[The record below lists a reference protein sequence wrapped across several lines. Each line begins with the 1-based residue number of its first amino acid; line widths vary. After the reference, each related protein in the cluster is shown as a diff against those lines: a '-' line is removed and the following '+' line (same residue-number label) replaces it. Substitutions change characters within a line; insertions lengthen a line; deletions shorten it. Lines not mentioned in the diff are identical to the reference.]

1 MTLDAI
7 PGSSGYLDAFP
18 ERRISYFGNK
28 FVLALTVTAGIAG
41 LLFGYDTG
49 VISGALLY
57 IKDDFPSVKN
67 SSFLQETIVSMALVG
82 AMIGAGGG
90 GWLNDMYG
98 RKRSTL
104 LADGVFIIGALVM
117 GFAPDPTVLIVGRF
131 LVGLGIG
138 LASVCAPVY
147 ISEAAPTEVR
157 GGLVSTNV
165 LMITFGQFISY
176 CVNLA
181 FTQVPGTWRWMLGV
195 SAVPAILQLGLM
207 LLLPESPRWLYM
219 KRDKSEAADVL
230 SRIYDPF
237 RLEDELD
244 LLAAALEEERKQKP
258 VNFMDVFKI
267 KELGLAFLAGGG
279 LLAFQQLAGINTV
292 MYYSPTI
299 VQMAGFQSN
308 QLALLI
314 SLIIAAMNAVG
325 TVLGIYLIDRS
336 GRRSLALASLGGV
349 FVALLIL
356 SLALFMGSSD
366 DSSSFYSWLAI
377 IGLALYISFFAPGMG
392 PVPWAI
398 NAEIYPQAYRGLCG
412 GMGATICWITNF
424 IVSES
429 FLSIADVI
437 GSSGAFLIIAGIVV
451 AAFVFVCVFVPETN
465 ALTIE
470 EMDMMFKERAYGS
483 SRENS
488 QNLLPPA
495 PRFEIND

>member
-1 MTLDAI
+1 MTLEAI
-7 PGSSGYLDAFP
+7 PGSSGYLNAFP

-57 IKDDFPSVKN
+57 IKDDFPEVKN

-82 AMIGAGGG
+82 AIVGAGAA
-90 GWLNDMYG
+90 GWLSDTYG

-104 LADGVFIIGALVM
+104 FADAIFVVGAIVM
-117 GFAPDPTVLIVGRF
+117 GVAPGPIILIVGRF

-147 ISEAAPTEVR
+147 ISEASPTEVR
-157 GGLVSTNV
+157 GGLISTNV

-195 SAVPAILQLGLM
+195 SAVPAMLQFILM

-219 KRDKSEAADVL
+219 KKDKSQAADVL

-244 LLAAALEEERKQKP
+244 LLAAAAEEERKQKA
-258 VNFMDVFKI
+258 VKIMDVFKI
-267 KELGLAFLAGGG
+267 KEVRLAFLAGGG

-299 VQMAGFQSN
+299 VQMAGFSSN

-314 SLIIAAMNAVG
+314 SLAIAAMNTVG
-325 TVLGIYLIDRS
+325 TILGIYLIDRV
-336 GRRSLALASLGGV
+336 GRRTLALTSLAGV
-349 FVALLIL
+349 FVSLIL
-356 SLALFMGSSD
+356 LSVSFILGSSS
-366 DSSSFYSWLAI
+366 DSSSFYSWLAV
-377 IGLALYISFFAPGMG
+377 IGLTLYIAFFAPGMG

-398 NAEIYPQAYRGLCG
+398 NSEIYPQAYRGICG
-412 GMGATICWITNF
+412 GMGATVCWITNF

-429 FLSIADVI
+429 FLSIADGI
-437 GSSGAFLIIAGIVV
+437 GTGGAFLIIAGIVV
-451 AAFVFVCVFVPETN
+451 AAFVFVCVLVPETN
-465 ALTIE
+465 ALTFE
-470 EMDMMFKERAYGS
+470 EVDQMFKDRAYG

-488 QNLLPPA
+488 QNLLEPGTQ
-495 PRFEIND
+495 FEING